1 MHENPAAFAPELV
14 LLAGAVIAL
23 LTGSFVP
30 RHRQWAAQLAAAAA
44 LAASLAATATAGV
57 TGGSVYAG
65 SYTLDSATF
74 AARLIVPAA
83 ALLTLAVAAGRTR
96 GDARESEFAV
106 LVLLASAGTI
116 LLAGSS
122 DLLLLAVAYLLA
134 SIPLYAL
141 AGWGRDR
148 LGAEGALKTY
158 LLGVLTGI
166 LLLLGVAILFGL
178 AGSTSYADL
187 TRQLPHAPA
196 AALATGVV
204 AVLAGLLFKAGAVPA
219 HFWVPDAVQGATT
232 GAGAFLTTVPKV
244 GALLALY
251 RLMLVI
257 PDDVINW
264 RLLLAIIAAASMTL
278 GNLAA
283 FTQDRPTRLL
293 AYSTIS
299 QVGYLLMAIVVAG
312 TPAQPAPLSA
322 LVLYLAAYAAANLGA
337 FAVVATQP
345 HRASLADYRGLARAH
360 PALAGVL
367 VVCLLALV
375 GTPPTGVFTG
385 KLTIFTATWD
395 GGWAWLVVIAAIN
408 TVASLYYYLRW
419 IAPAFTRPAARPE
432 MTGERPEPRSV
443 HPEGGAAPRSTLQ
456 VLLDTLARP
465 AHWVTASALI
475 AGVLG
480 LLLGPAA
487 DVILTVGAGGA
498 LH

>member
-1 MHENPAAFAPELV
+1 MHADPAAFTPELI
-14 LLAGAVIAL
+14 LLAGAVAAL
-23 LTGSFVP
+23 LTGAFVP
-30 RHRQWAAQLAAAAA
+30 RRRQWTAQLIAAAA
-44 LAASLAATATAGV
+44 LAGSLAATGTIGAPGDT
-57 TGGSVYAG
+57 VYAG
-65 SYTLDSATF
+65 SYTLDGATL

-83 ALLTLAVAAGRTR
+83 ALLTLALAARRTR
-96 GDARESEFAV
+96 GDAREAEFAV

-148 LGAEGALKTY
+148 RGAEGALKIY
-158 LLGVLTGI
+158 LLGVLAGI
-166 LLLLGVAILFGL
+166 LLLLGVAILYGL
-178 AGSTSYADL
+178 AGSTNYTELAA
-187 TRQLPHAPA
+187 QLPHAPP
-196 AALATGVV
+196 AALGAGLV
-204 AVLAGLLFKAGAVPA
+204 AVLAGLLFKAGAVPV
-219 HFWVPDAVQGATT
+219 HFWVPDAVQGATV
-232 GAGAFLTTVPKV
+232 GAGAFLTTIPKI

-251 RLMLVI
+251 RLVLTMPGDGV
-257 PDDVINW
+257 NW

-283 FTQDRPTRLL
+283 FRQNSPTRLL

-312 TPAQPAPLSA
+312 TAARPAPLAA

-337 FAVVATQP
+337 FAVVAAQP
-345 HRASLADYRGLARAH
+345 HRATLADYRGLARAH
-360 PALAGVL
+360 PALVAVL

-385 KLTIFTATWD
+385 KLTVFSTAWD
-395 GGWAWLVVIAAIN
+395 GGFAWLVVIAAIN

-419 IAPAFTRPAARPE
+419 IAPAFTPATPTPTAEDGRAGAAEPAAGQPVRKGS
-432 MTGERPEPRSV
+432 TRR
-443 HPEGGAAPRSTLQ
+443 APLRALTH
-456 VLLDTLARP
+456 P
-465 AHWVTASALI
+465 AHWVTASAVI
-475 AGVLG
+475 AGLAA

-487 DVILTVGAGGA
+487 DIVMTMAPGAQP
-498 LH
+498 